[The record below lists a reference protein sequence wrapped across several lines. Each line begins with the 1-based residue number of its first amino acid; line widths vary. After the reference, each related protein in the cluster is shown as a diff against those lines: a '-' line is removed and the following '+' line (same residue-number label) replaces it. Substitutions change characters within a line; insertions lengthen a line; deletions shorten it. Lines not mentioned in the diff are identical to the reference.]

1 MLMIRMKPYRAPP
14 LPRSFYARP
23 TLEVAPDLLG
33 KIIVHE
39 GPAGVLAARIVEVE
53 AYLGQLDPA
62 SHAYRGPR
70 GRAEIMYGPPGRLYV
85 YFSYGMHFCM
95 NAVAHD
101 GRHAGA
107 VLLRAAEPVLGHAVM
122 AANRGFTAPGREPA
136 KGPACLTQALGITRD
151 DNATDLVAG
160 RTRLHPPRIDAPF
173 TIGTSV
179 RIGISQAADKPWRYF
194 ICGHPAVSGA
204 AKLNKCAPRRGR

>member
-1 MLMIRMKPYRAPP
+1 MKPYLSRP

-23 TLEVAPDLLG
+23 TLEVAPALLG

-39 GPAGVLAARIVEVE
+39 GTGGVLAARIVEVE

-107 VLLRAAEPVLGHAVM
+107 VLLRAAEPVLGREAM
-122 AANRGFTAPGREPA
+122 AANRGFDALDREPA
-136 KGPACLTQALGITRD
+136 KGPACLTAALGISRD
-151 DNATDLVAG
+151 DNATDLVTG
-160 RTRLHPPRIDAPF
+160 RTRIHAPRRETPF
-173 TIGTSV
+173 TTGVSV
-179 RIGISQAADKPWRYF
+179 RIGISQAADKPWRFY

-204 AKLNKCAPRRGR
+204 AKLNRCPGPARGSR

>member
-1 MLMIRMKPYRAPP
+1 MQPFLARP
-14 LPRSFYARP
+14 LPRSFYTRP
-23 TLEVAPDLLG
+23 TLEVAPALLG

-39 GPAGVLAARIVEVE
+39 RQGQVLAARIVEVE

-70 GRAEIMYGPPGRLYV
+70 GRAEIMYGQPGRLYV

-107 VLLRAAEPVLGHAVM
+107 VLLRAAEPVAGREAM
-122 AANRGFTAPGREPA
+122 AANRGFDTLDREPA
-136 KGPACLTQALGITRD
+136 KGPACLTAALGIARD
-151 DNATDLVAG
+151 DNATDLVTG
-160 RTRLHPPRIDAPF
+160 RTRIHAPRRETPF
-173 TIGTSV
+173 TLGVSV
-179 RIGISQAADKPWRYF
+179 RIGISQAADRPWRFF

-204 AKLNKCAPRRGR
+204 AKLNRCPGAARRAG